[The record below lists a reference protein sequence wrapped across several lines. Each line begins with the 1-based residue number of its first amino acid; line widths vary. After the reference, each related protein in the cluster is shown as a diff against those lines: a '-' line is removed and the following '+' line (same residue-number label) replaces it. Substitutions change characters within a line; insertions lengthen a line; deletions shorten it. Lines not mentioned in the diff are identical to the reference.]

1 MQNPRPKQV
10 QLFDVGNVYP
20 LELKPSSFFYKLAIV
35 GREVFKDEDFE
46 HLYDPSMG
54 RPCVPPSLLAL
65 VMLMQYKTD
74 VSDVEA
80 IERTAFDLRWAA
92 VLEREAGTP
101 LCARTTLVHFR
112 ARLVLAG
119 EVDLLFDRIHDYA
132 KRVGMTQGGGM
143 KVVLDTRPIVGR
155 GSARDTFNL
164 IADVM
169 GRLIRLSAQA
179 HKAEMSKWAR
189 ARSLLR
195 YVPRRDGSFKGSAGI
210 DWADPEARDL
220 LLTELVADAR
230 RLIGLTRAAI
240 PKMKKPQQGEAERE
254 IELLERIIGQDV
266 EETVRPNGSVEAEIR
281 EGTSRDRI
289 PSSTDPD
296 QRHGR
301 KSSSRTFLGHKLSIV
316 VEPKS
321 QLIVDVDVI
330 PGNAAD
336 AATALDQVQRLRSK
350 TTRKVRSV
358 IGDCAYGAGAIRQQ
372 FQEAGIQLYA
382 RTPRVPNLPHQ
393 IHKQR
398 FKPEFEGSEVVAVTC
413 PARETTRTSRSR
425 GPKLKVFEFGV
436 VCRRCPLRHKC
447 IKGEIT
453 DRGRT
458 VQVNAH
464 ELLLHNAR
472 ELQRSSKGKEIFRQ
486 RAVVEHALARMAQL
500 GSGQA
505 RYFGRPKTRFQ
516 MLAIAAAVNLN
527 RIFQWQRQ
535 LEAQPPKAVDSDSPA
550 PGRAEQASTG
560 LTKHKRRL
568 DRPGELPDAV
578 IRSGSIDSENPLSGG
593 ADQALK
599 GRPEP
604 ELQPNRPRNQP
615 ETTEGSGE
623 PGPGAA
629 PEKRDQGRTDPNRRS
644 QSRWPRFTGSRPL
657 VYATA

>member
-1 MQNPRPKQV
+1 MHNPRPNQV

-65 VMLMQYKTD
+65 VMLMQYKTG

-80 IERTAFDLRWAA
+80 IERTEFDLRWAA

-132 KRVGMTQGGGM
+132 RRAGMTQGGGM

-169 GRLIRLSAQA
+169 GRLIRLSARA
-179 HKAEMSKWAR
+179 HKAEVSKWAG
-189 ARSLLR
+189 AHGLKR
-195 YVPRRDGSFKGSAGI
+195 YVPSRDSSFKGSTGI

-230 RLIGLTRAAI
+230 RLIGLTEAAI
-240 PKMKKPQQGEAERE
+240 PKMKKPQQGEAARE
-254 IELLERIIGQDV
+254 IGLLEQIIGQDV
-266 EETVRPNGSVEAEIR
+266 EETVGPGGSVEAEIR

-301 KSSSRTFLGHKLSIV
+301 KSSSKTFIGHKLSIV
-316 VEPKS
+316 VEPRS
-321 QLIVDVDVI
+321 QLIVDVDVM

-336 AATALDQVQRLRSK
+336 ASSALEQVQRLRSK
-350 TTRKVRSV
+350 GTCEVTSA

-372 FQEAGIQLYA
+372 FEAAGIQLHA
-382 RTPRVPNLPHQ
+382 RTPLVRNLPHE

-398 FKPEFEGSEVVAVTC
+398 FDLEFEGREVVAVTC
-413 PARETTRTSRSR
+413 PAGETTRTFRSR
-425 GPKLKVFEFGV
+425 GRDLRVFEFGV
-436 VCRRCPLRHKC
+436 VCKRCPLRHKC

-453 DRGRT
+453 DRGRS
-458 VQVNAH
+458 VQVNPH
-464 ELLLHNAR
+464 EWLLQQAR
-472 ELQRSSKGKEIFRQ
+472 ELQRSPEGKEIFRQ
-486 RAVVEHALARMAQL
+486 RATVEHALARMAQL

-505 RYFGRPKTRFQ
+505 RYFGRRKTRFQ
-516 MLAIAAAVNLN
+516 MLAIAATVNLN
-527 RIFQWQRQ
+527 RIFRWQRQ
-535 LEAQPPKAVDSDSPA
+535 IEAKLLKAVDSDRPL
-550 PGRAEQASTG
+550 PGGAEQP
-560 LTKHKRRL
+560 TKGISEHERRPS
-568 DRPGELPDAV
+568 RPGDLPESIVRSKAV
-578 IRSGSIDSENPLSGG
+578 DSDKAPPRGAEQTSRRSP
-593 ADQALK
+593 K
-599 GRPEP
+599 P
-604 ELQPNRPRNQP
+604 ELQPNRSDNRS
-615 ETTEGSGE
+615 ETTDLRGE
-623 PGPGAA
+623 PGLGGP
-629 PEKRDQGRTDPNRRS
+629 PEGRDRDRTDPGRRS
-644 QSRWPRFTGSRPL
+644 QSRSPRFASPRPL